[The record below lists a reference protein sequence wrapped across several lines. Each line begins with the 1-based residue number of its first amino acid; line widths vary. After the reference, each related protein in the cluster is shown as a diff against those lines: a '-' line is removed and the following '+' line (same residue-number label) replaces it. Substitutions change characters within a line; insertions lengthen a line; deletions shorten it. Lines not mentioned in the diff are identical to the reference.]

1 MNARTA
7 AAAMIVLLAAG
18 FARAAEHGLTVTP
31 RAQWRSGQLAVEV
44 SFDLDPMTDSLPR
57 AKWDAETEIESRRGD
72 FLVESISALAVDSS
86 RSLGDMLAADSS
98 LFQSI
103 RGRALE
109 APRVALFLSPDFRRL
124 IARYLVPFYGEAG
137 VSSALAHGE
146 QSPIRRRLGYAASRS
161 TFTGILISA
170 RGKLPVGGSS
180 AEAALVPALFPRIFD
195 QEMDLV
201 LDRSM
206 VSPETISRWG
216 MVGYASSLEDSV
228 VTTRA
233 GLDPLRIAAR
243 AVFGKNPADIVIP
256 TEAARQILTVP
267 ENIELLR
274 QGKIVVVC
282 EGLE

>member
-1 MNARTA
+1 MNTRAA
-7 AAAMIVLLAAG
+7 AAAMIALLTAG
-18 FARAAEHGLTVTP
+18 LARAEERGLIVKP
-31 RAQWRSGQLAVEV
+31 RAQWQPGQLAVEV

-57 AKWDAETEIESRRGD
+57 AKWNAETEIESRRGD
-72 FLVESISALAVDSS
+72 FLVEAVSALAVDSS
-86 RSLGDMLAADSS
+86 RTFGDMLAGDPS

-124 IARYLVPFYGEAG
+124 IARYLVPFFGETGIA
-137 VSSALAHGE
+137 SAVAHGE
-146 QSPIRRRLGYAASRS
+146 QSPIRRRLGYAASR

-170 RGKLPVGGSS
+170 RGKLPAGGSS

-206 VSPETISRWG
+206 VSPETISHWG

-243 AVFGKNPADIVIP
+243 AVFGKNPTDIVISE
-256 TEAARQILTVP
+256 EAARQILTVP